1 MPAESAHGDIHAGD
15 VSGTFIV
22 GDNNHVTSTTHEPE
36 QQQSQQSQQ
45 EAQAQVQQR
54 NSATDRAAV
63 FAVENGPQYV
73 TYYAGA
79 ERAGED

>member
-1 MPAESAHGDIHAGD
+1 MPPESTRGNIRAGD

-36 QQQSQQSQQ
+36 QQQPQQSQQ
-45 EAQAQVQQR
+45 EAQSQQR
-54 NSATDRAAV
+54 NSASDQAAV
-63 FAVENGPQYV
+63 FAVENGHQYV

-79 ERAGED
+79 EREGED

>member
-1 MPAESAHGDIHAGD
+1 MPPESTRGDIRTGN

-22 GDNNHVTSTTHEPE
+22 GDNNHVTSTTHEPD
-36 QQQSQQSQQ
+36 QQHESPQ
-45 EAQAQVQQR
+45 EAQAQAQQR

-63 FAVENGPQYV
+63 FAVENGHQYV

-79 ERAGED
+79 ERDGEG